1 MANDDAMRTLSGAAT
16 ERDGVDAALEKA
28 KKELDETR
36 AALRESHAAQ
46 RAMDADLD
54 DAEKAMERAEREIE
68 DLRRRLDDARDRQAL
83 VPAAAKISNPG
94 TNHEEIWELKRRI
107 SNLVAELQLAE
118 IDKEKLRQLREAA
131 ETRRVEA
138 EARYANA
145 EVEVARSRAA
155 INRVASLET
164 DLQRA
169 LAAKESSDEKHHAQL
184 RAVTSEAEHR
194 NAKLESELKFTAK
207 QLERKREKKRAHK
220 AQAVELAHKLKHAV
234 SIAKDTARDAE
245 KAIAQAKAEAAQ
257 NATGAV
263 ARSKETAERNAAT
276 AAASA
281 ANAAQL
287 SDALERKRR
296 KKKAY
301 KSQLEDATAKTAESR
316 EEAKRAKTAL
326 ANARAL
332 AEADHAV
339 AEAAL
344 SRAAA
349 EHEAEKEALTNRV
362 RELESALRHAARD
375 YKRVVAESEPTKQ
388 ALGVSEHTAEQIRVE
403 NLGLAAGLK
412 QAEDACRVFERQ
424 AAEARAALAAAEK
437 DFAKQLEANRRAWE
451 QASQGKYLGLDPFA
465 GPGVDGP
472 PPPERRKETGKENR
486 DREEIDDESLFEGK
500 ELTPSQMRPAGMTSE
515 HLERVARRDRNKYAQ
530 RQKDL
535 GFGARPD
542 FFDFERRE

>member
-1 MANDDAMRTLSGAAT
+1 M
-16 ERDGVDAALEKA
+16 
-28 KKELDETR
+28 
-36 AALRESHAAQ
+36 
-46 RAMDADLD
+46 
-54 DAEKAMERAEREIE
+54 
-68 DLRRRLDDARDRQAL
+68 
-83 VPAAAKISNPG
+83 
-94 TNHEEIWELKRRI
+94 
-107 SNLVAELQLAE
+107 
-118 IDKEKLRQLREAA
+118 
-131 ETRRVEA
+131 
-138 EARYANA
+138 
-145 EVEVARSRAA
+145 
-155 INRVASLET
+155 
-164 DLQRA
+164 
-169 LAAKESSDEKHHAQL
+169 
-184 RAVTSEAEHR
+184 
-194 NAKLESELKFTAK
+194 
-207 QLERKREKKRAHK
+207 
-220 AQAVELAHKLKHAV
+220 

-257 NATGAV
+257 NATAV

-296 KKKAY
+296 KKLEGV
-301 KSQLEDATAKTAESR
+301 QIPTEDATAKTVESR

-339 AEAAL
+339 VAEAAL

-349 EHEAEKEALTNRV
+349 EHEAEKANTRTACASWNPP
-362 RELESALRHAARD
+362 LRHAARD

-465 GPGVDGP
+465 DRADGP

-486 DREEIDDESLFEGK
+486 DREE
-500 ELTPSQMRPAGMTSE
+500 TRR
-515 HLERVARRDRNKYAQ
+515 RVALRGEGTHAVADAARGDDAGTPRTRGATRPEQVRAETEGSRLRRATGFFRFRTTRVMR
-530 RQKDL
+530 RQWC
-535 GFGARPD
+535 ARSRVV
-542 FFDFERRE
+542 RRAKNAFSSRVSSRR

>member
-1 MANDDAMRTLSGAAT
+1 M
-16 ERDGVDAALEKA
+16 
-28 KKELDETR
+28 
-36 AALRESHAAQ
+36 
-46 RAMDADLD
+46 
-54 DAEKAMERAEREIE
+54 
-68 DLRRRLDDARDRQAL
+68 
-83 VPAAAKISNPG
+83 
-94 TNHEEIWELKRRI
+94 
-107 SNLVAELQLAE
+107 
-118 IDKEKLRQLREAA
+118 
-131 ETRRVEA
+131 EA

-155 INRVASLET
+155 INRIASLET

-437 DFAKQLEANRRAWE
+437 DFAKQLEANRRARVGAGVAGE
-451 QASQGKYLGLDPFA
+451 VSRIGSLRGTGRGRTSAAREEERDGKGKSRPRGDRRRVALRGEGTHAVADAARGDDVGTPRTRGAA
-465 GPGVDGP
+465 GPEQVRAETEGSRLRHATGFFRFRTTRVM
-472 PPPERRKETGKENR
+472 RR
-486 DREEIDDESLFEGK
+486 
-500 ELTPSQMRPAGMTSE
+500 
-515 HLERVARRDRNKYAQ
+515 H
-530 RQKDL
+530 
-535 GFGARPD
+535 GARSRVVRGRNALGEGVESSLKMCIKRGSACPWSCT
-542 FFDFERRE
+542 